1 MAEAALSDGSA
12 LGVFMK
18 MVDAHGGDVSVFE
31 YMAAFHK
38 PDVTKVLNAWE
49 SGAIAEMDT
58 MAIGWAVQRT
68 GAGRELS
75 DDSGV
80 PSESLGWEPVDPHAG
95 IVFHARR
102 GARVEK
108 GQPIATLY
116 ATSPAQ
122 MDEAEARLKAA
133 IRISQEAQG
142 EAPPLVSRIFDRES
156 AEAYLANT
164 VKV

>member
-1 MAEAALSDGSA
+1 
-12 LGVFMK
+12 
-18 MVDAHGGDVSVFE
+18 
-31 YMAAFHK
+31 
-38 PDVTKVLNAWE
+38 
-49 SGAIAEMDT
+49 

-116 ATSPAQ
+116 ATSLVQ

-133 IRISQEAQG
+133 IRISPEAPG

-156 AEAYLANT
+156 ADAYLANP